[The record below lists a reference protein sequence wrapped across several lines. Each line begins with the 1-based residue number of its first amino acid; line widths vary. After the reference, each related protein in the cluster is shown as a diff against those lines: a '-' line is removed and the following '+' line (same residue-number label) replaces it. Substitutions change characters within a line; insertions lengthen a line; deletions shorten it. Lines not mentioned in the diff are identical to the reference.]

1 MKTIL
6 AFSTVSL
13 LSCVALSAEG
23 LGSAIADE
31 FDTDLEDDDFDLED
45 ICAGLDEMFGAAKT
59 PNNIQ
64 AVIERLQADLQEFG
78 IAESAEE
85 AEVLTAMTEQ
95 AVGDENLESFVNQLE
110 SEAAEV
116 GLTR

>member
-13 LSCVALSAEG
+13 LSCVALSAAG
-23 LGSAIADE
+23 LGSAIA
-31 FDTDLEDDDFDLED
+31 LEDDDFDLED

-64 AVIERLQADLQEFG
+64 AVIERLQSDLQAFG
-78 IAESAEE
+78 IAESDEE
-85 AEVLTAMTEQ
+85 AEVLTMMTEQ
-95 AVGDENLESFVNQLE
+95 AIGDENLESFVNQLE
-110 SEAAEV
+110 SEAAQA
-116 GLTR
+116 GLTG